1 MLVFF
6 AMIAVMDEDKIQA
19 RRREQD
25 EQSTQQRAAILGL
38 QYLDTRG
45 VEKNL
50 PLIPNVLQVPE
61 MYKGHI
67 VPLMTGGGEA
77 GPFRFG
83 VTSQTPQSLIR
94 QMEKEYSDRGENTQ
108 FLLISNSGFRAFMQ
122 RYDPPKEVK
131 YEDIQIAREGDSDTV
146 AEVSKTL
153 SSVSSERVFDF
164 LIDQADRLDASD
176 IHIEN
181 TRTDIRIRMR
191 VDGALHPVAHL
202 DKDRYRV
209 IMGELASRA
218 NISTAAKE
226 AQSGHM
232 QKDITRDGA
241 THVLNMRVETVPT
254 MYGQD
259 AVLRLFN
266 FDESLLNLDQLGLEP
281 AQRKTVDE
289 IISHPRGMVLM
300 VGPTGSGKS
309 TTLYSMLNALNTP
322 DRKLITLED
331 PIEYGLPGIVQIPI
345 DTTGGQSFADGLRS
359 VLRLDPDV
367 VMIGEIRDQDTAKT
381 AIQASITGHLVLSSF
396 HANSTAAAFSRMIDL
411 IGVNPIFSSAIRLL
425 IAQRL
430 VRKLHNET
438 KEAYEPDEATKKYV
452 QTVLEDLPEHV
463 EKPDLE
469 NFKLWR
475 PVPSEN
481 LPFGYQ
487 GRMVLMEQ
495 MVVTEE
501 IQKFL
506 RGDVEEIHTE
516 IIEKTARTGGMVT
529 LLQQGV
535 LAALRGETT
544 LEEVNRVI

>member
-1 MLVFF
+1 
-6 AMIAVMDEDKIQA
+6 MDEEKIQQ

-25 EQSTQQRAAILGL
+25 EKSTQERAAILGL
-38 QYLDTRG
+38 QYLDTR
-45 VEKNL
+45 EIEDNL
-50 PLIPNVLQVPE
+50 PLTQGILEVPD

-67 VPLMTGGGEA
+67 VPLVAGGGEA
-77 GPFRFG
+77 GPYRFG

-94 QMEKEYSDRGENTQ
+94 NMEKEYGDRGENTQ
-108 FLLISNSGFRAFMQ
+108 FLLISNSGFRAFMH

-131 YEDIQIAREGDSDTV
+131 YEDIAIAKEGDSDTI
-146 AEVSKTL
+146 AQVSQTL
-153 SSVSSERVFDF
+153 GTVSSDKVFDF
-164 LIDQADRLDASD
+164 LIDQADKLGASD

-181 TRTDIRIRMR
+181 TRNDIRIRMR

-202 DKDRYRV
+202 EKDRYRV

-218 NISTAAKE
+218 NISTAASD

-259 AVLRLFN
+259 AVVRLFN
-266 FDESLLNLDQLGLEP
+266 FDETLLNLDHLGLEEK
-281 AQRKTVDE
+281 QRKVVDE

-309 TTLYSMLNALNTP
+309 TTLYSILNALNTP
-322 DRKLITLED
+322 ERKLITLED
-331 PIEYGLPGIVQIPI
+331 PIEYGLPGVVQIPV
-345 DTTGGQSFADGLRS
+345 DTTSGQSFADGLRS

-367 VMIGEIRDQDTAKT
+367 VMVGEIRDQDTAKT

-430 VRKLHNET
+430 VRRLHDAT
-438 KEAYEPDEATKKYV
+438 KEEYEPDEATKKYV
-452 QTVLEDLPEHV
+452 RSVLEDLPEGF
-463 EKPDLE
+463 EKPDLDS
-469 NFKLWR
+469 FKLWR
-475 PVPSEN
+475 PVPSDAM
-481 LPFGYQ
+481 PFGYQ

-506 RGDVEEIHTE
+506 RGDIEDIHAE
-516 IIEKTARTGGMVT
+516 VIEKAARAQGMMT
-529 LLQQGV
+529 LVQQGV